1 MFFVPI
7 IFLTS
12 TKLDL
17 NNAQNLIYFSFLKKR
32 NYSEIFD
39 LINLNEKLLE
49 SVDLQKI
56 WQKGLASK
64 QLTIANLEAK
74 SDWNQEMS
82 SFYTNYPKPSLVF
95 LADLAN
101 LSIIFQ
107 EGMLRFLEEP
117 PQNLQIVLFAQNK
130 SQILSTIQS
139 RCQFF
144 SLPKSFI
151 YQNLSLDFLAKIK
164 KKFPLPKLAC
174 QNLLNQKPLQI
185 EKIND
190 LEREEIDFW
199 LWQLESYLIE
209 FFKQNPNPKIA
220 KTIEKVLLAK
230 KFNFQNLQKKFV
242 LDYLSL

>member
-12 TKLDL
+12 TKLEL
-17 NNAQNLIYFSFLKKR
+17 KNTQNLIYLSFSEKR

-39 LINLNEKLLE
+39 LQNSSGKSMENIN
-49 SVDLQKI
+49 LQKI

-74 SDWNQEMS
+74 NDWNQEMS
-82 SFYTNYPKPSLVF
+82 SFYTNYSKPSLVF
-95 LADLAN
+95 LADLADIS
-101 LSIIFQ
+101 LIFQ

-117 PQNLQIVLFAQNK
+117 PENLQIILFAQNK
-130 SQILSTIQS
+130 SQILATIQS

-151 YQNLSLDFLAKIK
+151 YQNLSSDFLEKIK
-164 KKFPLPKLAC
+164 KKFPLPKLVC
-174 QNLLNQKPLQI
+174 QNLLSQKPLQI
-185 EKIND
+185 DKISD
-190 LEREEIDFW
+190 LERDEIDFW

-220 KTIEKVLLAK
+220 KIIEKVLLAK

-242 LDYLSL
+242 LDSLSL